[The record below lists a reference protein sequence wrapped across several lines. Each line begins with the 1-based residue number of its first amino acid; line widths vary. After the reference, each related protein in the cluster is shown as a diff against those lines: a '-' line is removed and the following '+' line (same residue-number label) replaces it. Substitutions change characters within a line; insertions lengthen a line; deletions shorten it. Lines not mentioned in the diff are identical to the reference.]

1 MSPKKWEELKE
12 GWGLDE
18 VPHPL
23 REEVGCCMCGDVES
37 KCKLYSEFIGLYNN
51 SGTVREIQIAI
62 DRIRPNCFCR
72 FHAEEMFKER
82 EE

>member
-37 KCKLYSEFIGLYNN
+37 KCKLSHFRQHCPLI
-51 SGTVREIQIAI
+51 
-62 DRIRPNCFCR
+62 
-72 FHAEEMFKER
+72 
-82 EE
+82 